1 MIRRRLWG
9 AVLIAPLLAVSMV
22 PALPQGQ
29 GPPVPYV
36 VENLAV
42 NTPLTDRPGDPLRGR
57 DIVRNAANATCLIC
71 HLLPIPEEPDHG
83 DIGPPLAG
91 VGARLSE
98 GELRLRLIDPQQIDP
113 NSIMPGYYKTDG
125 LNRVGAFYAGKTI
138 YSAQEIE
145 DVVAYLKTLTEE

>member
-1 MIRRRLWG
+1 MRRRRFAG
-9 AVLIAPLLAVSMV
+9 AALAVPLLALYAG
-22 PALPQGQ
+22 PALSQGR

-36 VENLAV
+36 IEDLAV

-57 DIVRNAANATCLIC
+57 DIVRNANNATCLIC
-71 HLLPIPEEPDHG
+71 HQLPIPEEPDHG

-98 GELRLRLIDPQQIDP
+98 GELRLRLIDPQAIDP
-113 NSIMPGYYKTDG
+113 NSIMPGYYKLEG
-125 LNRVGAFYAGKTI
+125 LTGVGAFYRGKTI
-138 YSAQEIE
+138 YSSQEIE